1 MSYTAPIKDMVFNME
16 HLAGLDALAQAIPE
30 FADAGVET
38 AQAVLEEM
46 AKLNQDVV
54 APLNFEGDKNPS
66 SLSGDVVTA
75 TPGFKEAY
83 QQFVEGGWQGLQH
96 PVDFGGQG

>member
-38 AQAVLEEM
+38 
-46 AKLNQDVV
+46 V
-54 APLNFEGDKNPS
+54 ALIRGYNRGRKCSPTSGSTKTSWEAAMPPLYAPENALK
-66 SLSGDVVTA
+66 
-75 TPGFKEAY
+75 
-83 QQFVEGGWQGLQH
+83 
-96 PVDFGGQG
+96 